1 LGDLEGCIDTLVE
14 SGRCAEALLFSR
26 TYKPSLTAGVVEK
39 LRGELVKNGKERVAK
54 TIASPDGNLDLFPGW
69 TDYLE
74 TERSREVS

>member
-1 LGDLEGCIDTLVE
+1 VE

-39 LRGELVKNGKERVAK
+39 LKGELVKNGKERVAN
-54 TIASPDGNLDLFPGW
+54 TIASPDGNLDLFPDW

-74 TERSREVS
+74 AERSRGVQV